1 MVQFFSLILGVLNAA
16 IIARWLGPQGKGIV
30 ALAMLVPGILSLV
43 ASGGINIAN
52 VYFAGSRKID
62 LKKLGRNSSFYG
74 IVASGC
80 SILLII
86 ALMLSGL
93 FQRIVPGVDIDLVLL
108 ALVGLPI
115 GLWAGAVGSILHGLR
130 MIFTINKISLLR
142 SVLGVI
148 LVALF
153 IVALGLGIKGA
164 ILASVLSGLFGAIVS
179 AVYAKKAGASL
190 LPGWDPLVFKRTVTY
205 GIKGH
210 IGNILQFFN
219 YRLDMFIVN
228 YFLSP
233 TNVGIYSVSVAL
245 AELLWYFPNAVGFVI
260 FPKAASTSDEEMNR
274 FTPNVFQVTLFLTLL
289 GAIGLALIGKLLI
302 ELIYSPVFLPAYKP
316 MLALLPGVVLL
327 GGAKVLANEI
337 AGRGYPQLNS
347 INAFIA
353 LILTVSFDL
362 ILIPKWGVLGA
373 SVASSIAYSAIFSV
387 SIGFYLHVSKTSPKS
402 LMYPSVR
409 VLWNELQN
417 AIRLRTSG

>member
-1 MVQFFSLILGVLNAA
+1 MVQFFSLILSVLNAA

-148 LVALF
+148 LC
-153 IVALGLGIKGA
+153 
-164 ILASVLSGLFGAIVS
+164 
-179 AVYAKKAGASL
+179 L
-190 LPGWDPLVFKRTVTY
+190 LY
-205 GIKGH
+205 
-210 IGNILQFFN
+210 
-219 YRLDMFIVN
+219 
-228 YFLSP
+228 
-233 TNVGIYSVSVAL
+233 
-245 AELLWYFPNAVGFVI
+245 
-260 FPKAASTSDEEMNR
+260 
-274 FTPNVFQVTLFLTLL
+274 
-289 GAIGLALIGKLLI
+289 
-302 ELIYSPVFLPAYKP
+302 
-316 MLALLPGVVLL
+316 
-327 GGAKVLANEI
+327 
-337 AGRGYPQLNS
+337 
-347 INAFIA
+347 
-353 LILTVSFDL
+353 
-362 ILIPKWGVLGA
+362 
-373 SVASSIAYSAIFSV
+373 
-387 SIGFYLHVSKTSPKS
+387 TSPS
-402 LMYPSVR
+402 PR
-409 VLWNELQN
+409 D
-417 AIRLRTSG
+417 